1 MLHYIKQIAENY
13 SKNSE
18 LRKDKKLFNYDKFIL
33 FTQNNINKYNIVKEN
48 DMLMLSTW
56 HSEDLI
62 TDYIKTLK

>member
-18 LRKDKKLFNYDKFIL
+18 LRKDKKLFNYHKFIL
-33 FTQNNINKYNIVKEN
+33 FAESNINKYNIVKEN